1 MELRRLGLFS
11 NVSVI
16 LGTTSDDGAMH
27 FAQQGMDLSTIDQ
40 GLTPHDQ
47 HRYLNMFV
55 NRRVQDRYSFQR
67 QTFAYEYAETDYVLP
82 PG

>member
-1 MELRRLGLFS
+1 M
-11 NVSVI
+11 
-16 LGTTSDDGAMH
+16 LGTTSDDGAIH
-27 FAQQGMDLSTIDQ
+27 FAQQPINLAVIDN
-40 GLTPHDQ
+40 GFSLHDQ
-47 HRYLNMFV
+47 HAYLNMFV